1 MTQITT
7 GSGGWTWWFPVIEAV
22 IFFAAGAIW
31 SSIRRYVRHP
41 EDALVRQPTNNRQ
54 EEAS

>member
-7 GSGGWTWWFPVIEAV
+7 VSGGWTWWFPIIEAV
-22 IFFAAGAIW
+22 AFFAAGAIW

-41 EDALVRQPTNNRQ
+41 EDQLVRSPDKR
-54 EEAS
+54 SS

>member
-7 GSGGWTWWFPVIEAV
+7 GSGGWTWWFPIVEAV
-22 IFFAAGAIW
+22 IFFAIGAIW

-41 EDALVRQPTNNRQ
+41 EDQLIRRGRRDR
-54 EEAS
+54 